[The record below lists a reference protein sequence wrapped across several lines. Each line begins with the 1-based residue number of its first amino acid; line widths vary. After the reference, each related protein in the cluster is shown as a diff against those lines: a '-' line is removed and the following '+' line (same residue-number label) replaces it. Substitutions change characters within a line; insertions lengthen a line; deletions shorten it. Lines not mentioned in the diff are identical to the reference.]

1 MNEKSGKKRTL
12 GEMLKH
18 PLVNVIVGFL
28 LAGVLGTTIT
38 QYYLA
43 LRERQK
49 AQHELTVARKE
60 SIAALST
67 LNAEYLARAGGLL
80 VAVERGDKDSASELK
95 SIFDDTAVR
104 WQIEKPP
111 TLLAARDALP
121 EELYSEFRDHLDKG
135 FRERFLLPFGK
146 CMESAMDARAT
157 DGDVAGT
164 LRECKA
170 QDYLVQ
176 ATACSRVL
184 LDMLYELSGHTVAG
198 RTEEARQIN
207 RDKYRPILQ
216 QACAIP
222 E

>member
-1 MNEKSGKKRTL
+1 
-12 GEMLKH
+12 
-18 PLVNVIVGFL
+18 
-28 LAGVLGTTIT
+28 
-38 QYYLA
+38 
-43 LRERQK
+43 
-49 AQHELTVARKE
+49 
-60 SIAALST
+60 
-67 LNAEYLARAGGLL
+67 
-80 VAVERGDKDSASELK
+80 
-95 SIFDDTAVR
+95 
-104 WQIEKPP
+104 
-111 TLLAARDALP
+111 
-121 EELYSEFRDHLDKG
+121 
-135 FRERFLLPFGK
+135 
-146 CMESAMDARAT
+146 MDARAT

-170 QDYLVQ
+170 QDYLLQ